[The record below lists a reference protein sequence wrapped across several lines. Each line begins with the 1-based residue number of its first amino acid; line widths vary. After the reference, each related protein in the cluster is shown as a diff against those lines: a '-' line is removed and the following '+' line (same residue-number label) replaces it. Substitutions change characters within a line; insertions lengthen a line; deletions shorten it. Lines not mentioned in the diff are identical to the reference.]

1 MLYTLVENDIMIDQY
16 GNHLITDG
24 EVWIYQDG
32 TIKSFGAVTD
42 SVRDGARIVEAMRT
56 GSQVINLETLE
67 PV

>member
-1 MLYTLVENDIMIDQY
+1 MIDEH

-32 TIKSFGAVTD
+32 TIRSINAVTD
-42 SVRDGARIVEAMRT
+42 SVTDGRRIVEGMKT
-56 GSQVINLETLE
+56 GAQVINLTTLE